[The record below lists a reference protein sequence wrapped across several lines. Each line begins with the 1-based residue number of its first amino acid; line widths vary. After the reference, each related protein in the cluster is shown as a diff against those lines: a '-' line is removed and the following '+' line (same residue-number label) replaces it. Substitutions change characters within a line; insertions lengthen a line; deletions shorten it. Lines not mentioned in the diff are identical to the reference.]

1 MSVKQALAPINAAD
15 TPADDRAVPRG
26 PAQLADA
33 FATFE
38 GASLA
43 LSTAYGRLED
53 QFRKVN
59 RELEK
64 TNRDLA
70 KSLLETEST
79 RRLLDR
85 ILASVPCGILSCGR
99 DGRIATANAAMTH
112 MLGLPAGTLV
122 DAPYDE
128 LVGGWDEIA
137 ILLAMKSS
145 GFTGPVA
152 RGKTL
157 LRKDGSTL
165 QVESTVCALLSSEGE
180 PVGAVE
186 VMKDMTDV
194 RRLQDAIREAQ
205 TLAALGEMA
214 AGLAHEIRNP
224 LGGIKG
230 FASLLARDLAA
241 DPDQTRI
248 LDSMTR
254 AIDSLNRIVTDFLAF
269 GEPGRPL
276 PRLLD
281 ARGVVIEALALL
293 EAEGLF
299 AQGVAIERQF
309 PHPMRHGF
317 ADRDQMKQAL
327 INVFRN
333 AAEATP
339 KRGSIR
345 VAVECTATSVRVVVA
360 DTGPGIPEETM
371 KRLYRPFGSTKPG
384 GSGLGLAVA
393 KRLVEKNG
401 GSLLLESNPRGTTA
415 TICIPAAPEDVDL
428 RGGAA

>member
-1 MSVKQALAPINAAD
+1 MSKTIARVDAIEPH
-15 TPADDRAVPRG
+15 ADDRALPRG
-26 PAQLADA
+26 PVQLADA
-33 FATFE
+33 FASFE

-59 RELEK
+59 CELEK

-70 KSLLETEST
+70 TSLLETESM

-99 DGRIATANAAMTH
+99 DGRITTANAAMTQ
-112 MLGLPAGTLV
+112 MLGLPAGALV
-122 DAPYDE
+122 DGTYE
-128 LVGGWDEIA
+128 EFVGGWDEIA
-137 ILLAMKSS
+137 LLFAMKSS

-157 LRKDGSTL
+157 LRKDGTTL
-165 QVESTVCALLSSEGE
+165 QVESTVCALLSSEGA
-180 PVGAVE
+180 PVGVVE

-230 FASLLARDLAA
+230 FASLLARDLAG
-241 DPDQTRI
+241 DPGRTRI

-269 GEPGRPL
+269 GEPGRPV

-281 ARGVVIEALALL
+281 ARSVAVEALALL
-293 EAEGLF
+293 EAEGIF
-299 AQGVAIERQF
+299 AEGVAIERDF
-309 PHPMRHGF
+309 PHPLRHGF
-317 ADRDQMKQAL
+317 ADRDQLKQAL
-327 INVFRN
+327 INILRN

-339 KRGSIR
+339 AGGSIR
-345 VAVECTATSVRVVVA
+345 VAVECSAAMVRVIVS
-360 DTGPGIPEETM
+360 DTGAGIPEETM
-371 KRLYRPFGSTKPG
+371 KRLYRPFASTKPG

-393 KRLVEKNG
+393 RSLLEKNG
-401 GSLLLESNPRGTTA
+401 GTLGLSSTPRGTTA
-415 TICIPAAPEDVDL
+415 TISFPAAPEDVDL

>member
-1 MSVKQALAPINAAD
+1 MKEPAVRIAPAE
-15 TPADDRAVPRG
+15 TSADDRPAPRK
-26 PAQLADA
+26 PAQLAEA

-38 GASLA
+38 DASTALA
-43 LSTAYGRLED
+43 GAYGRLES

-59 RELEK
+59 RELEQ

-85 ILASVPCGILSCGR
+85 ILTSVPCGILSCGR
-99 DGRIATANAAMTH
+99 DGAITTANDALTQ
-112 MLGLPAGTLV
+112 MLGMTNGSIVGA
-122 DAPYDE
+122 AYDD
-128 LVGGWDEIA
+128 LFGGWDELA
-137 ILLAMKSS
+137 ILLAMNGA
-145 GFTGPVA
+145 GFPGPVA

-157 LRKDGSTL
+157 IRKDGSTV
-165 QVESTVCALLSSEGE
+165 QVESTVCALLAADGE
-180 PVGAVE
+180 PVGIVE
-186 VMKDMTDV
+186 VMKDMSDV
-194 RRLQDAIREAQ
+194 RRLEDAIRETQ

-230 FASLLARDLAA
+230 FASLLARDVRGE
-241 DPDQTRI
+241 PDQARI
-248 LDSMTR
+248 VDSMTR
-254 AIDSLNRIVTDFLAF
+254 AIDSLNRIVTDFLTF
-269 GEPGRPL
+269 GEPGRPA

-281 ARGVVIEALALL
+281 ARGVAVEALALL
-293 EAEGLF
+293 SAEGLF
-299 AQGVAIERQF
+299 AKGVEIQRHF
-309 PHPMRHGF
+309 PHPLRHAF
-317 ADRDQMKQAL
+317 ADRDHLKQAL

-339 KRGSIR
+339 AGGSIR
-345 VAVECTATSVRVVVA
+345 VAVESTPAFVRVVVS

-393 KRLVEKNG
+393 KRLLEKNG
-401 GSLLLESNPRGTTA
+401 GSLALASSPAGTMA
-415 TICIPAAPEDVDL
+415 TICVPAAPEDLDH